1 MGSSLAYSL
10 LSLPLPLN
18 FLQKC
23 SKRSSTENRL
33 LCVQSTNSNLC
44 RELIADFSDSI
55 SQRINGR
62 VYGGITVVMVHK
74 L

>member
-1 MGSSLAYSL
+1 M
-10 LSLPLPLN
+10 
-18 FLQKC
+18 
-23 SKRSSTENRL
+23 
-33 LCVQSTNSNLC
+33 QSTNATLC